1 MNYRLVVFPLVA
13 GGLVVSA
20 CSSEEALTAEAF
32 RTEANAICAAATTE
46 AGAALDALVN
56 DAAEDPSKIDIEE
69 VVGAGVD
76 VLRVAVDD
84 IDKLVPPEE
93 MAADVDAW
101 ITASQTAFDAI
112 GELSAEDILAGADP
126 FTEADTLAAEL
137 GLATCAQ

>member
-1 MNYRLVVFPLVA
+1 
-13 GGLVVSA
+13 
-20 CSSEEALTAEAF
+20 
-32 RTEANAICAAATTE
+32 
-46 AGAALDALVN
+46 
-56 DAAEDPSKIDIEE
+56 
-69 VVGAGVD
+69 